1 MHRWGRCKFQMHL
14 KMLVKKGQPQLRDGE
29 IRMIYMNLSGP
40 RYDLPPKHGDQPI
53 LHAFLLLDRL
63 EEELGA
69 GECHR

>member
-1 MHRWGRCKFQMHL
+1 MHL
-14 KMLVKKGQPQLRDGE
+14 KMLVKKGTAAIERWGDQND
-29 IRMIYMNLSGP
+29 YMNLSGP